1 MPILDVDGV
10 YENKEELENKR
21 VYRTQE
27 EMKTSTL
34 FHKEVPL
41 RNIIQ
46 YIKGMKW
53 TVDYFKQVLDI
64 NDSSSA
70 PDFNVP
76 ATTQKYHRI
85 NKLILTIQSSIQQDN
100 LDNITGDAIVN
111 AGFLVNVD
119 DVFTATLTGGR
130 EAIFIITEK
139 QIRTYNLHQAYY
151 ITFKLFKFC
160 DDSPEIYNDLI
171 RKVVKEYV
179 YDKNYLLDF
188 GAPVILQSDYTKKL
202 ELKDKI
208 NDILDYYLSRFV
220 NEEARVIS
228 LPTKGGV
235 YTDQLLSNF
244 LFKIVNQSDHL
255 VMGKLTN
262 IDTTYIQ
269 HVKLTVFD
277 AIIKRDLK
285 ILKQCEKR
293 IGFRYNPYGIM
304 DTFNKQS
311 NIHGIHFIVDK
322 LSQDDP
328 GVVPDVI
335 ELDYER
341 DFEDYKYPLG
351 EKGNKYIFS
360 DAFYR
365 LDKENCGTLEFCLL
379 EYMEGKL
386 VPLDQLE
393 ILVEQYYA
401 WDTIEQFYLIPVL
414 LVLIKDTI
422 NNTFKS
428 L

>member
-34 FHKEVPL
+34 YHKEVPL
-41 RNIIQ
+41 KNIIQ

-53 TVDYFKQVLDI
+53 TVDYFKQVIDV
-64 NDSSSA
+64 NDTTTA
-70 PDFNVP
+70 PDVNIP

-85 NKLILTIQSSIQQDN
+85 NKLILTIQSSIQQEN
-100 LDNITGDAIVN
+100 LDSITGEAIVN

-119 DVFTATLTGGR
+119 DIFLATLTGGR

-151 ITFKLFKFC
+151 ITFKLFNFC
-160 DDSPEIYNDLI
+160 DDNPEVYNDLI
-171 RKVVKEYV
+171 RKVIKEYV
-179 YDKNYLLDF
+179 YDKDHLLDF
-188 GAPVILQSDYTKKL
+188 GAPTILQTDYKKKL
-202 ELKDKI
+202 DLKDKVAEL
-208 NDILDYYLSRFV
+208 LDYYMTRFV
-220 NEEARVIS
+220 NEQSRVIS
-228 LPTKGGV
+228 PPTQGGV

-262 IDTTYIQ
+262 IDTTYVQ
-269 HVKLTVFD
+269 NVKLSVLD
-277 AIIKRDLK
+277 VILKRDLRL
-285 ILKQCEKR
+285 LKQCDKR
-293 IGFRYNPYGIM
+293 IGFRFNPYGVM
-304 DTFNKQS
+304 DAFNKQS

-322 LSQDDP
+322 LNQDDP
-328 GVVPDVI
+328 GVIPDIV
-335 ELDYER
+335 ELEYDR
-341 DFEDYKYPLG
+341 DFETYYRPRGVMGD
-351 EKGNKYIFS
+351 KYIFS
-360 DAFYR
+360 EAFYNQ
-365 LDKENCGTLEFCLL
+365 DKENCGTLEFCLL
-379 EYMEGKL
+379 EYLEGKI
-386 VPLDQLE
+386 VPLEKLE
-393 ILVEQYYA
+393 HLIEQYYA
-401 WDTIEQFYLIPVL
+401 WDTIEQFYLIPILIVL
-414 LVLIKDTI
+414 VKDSI